1 LNRTTS
7 LYLDFVRPLCALLVL
22 VSHVSYPGLSGGQL
36 ASLDSLGVEAVDV
49 FFVLSGFV
57 IAHVYASR
65 ERDPRDFLLSRA
77 ARIYS
82 VALPALILTAAAD
95 AIGRSEDIATYT
107 GPYQSFSPGL
117 LVRSVLFLGEQWN
130 VHRYPG
136 TDGPYWSLGFEV
148 WYYVA
153 FASFIFVSGSLRW
166 IATALVL
173 ALIGPRVAFL
183 FPAWLLGVLAYRL
196 CAKRR
201 LPSALCWILLVVPLV
216 VLFAYQLAPFPHLQ
230 QFAPLSL
237 ERERVESAVGDYLVA
252 AMFAC
257 HLVGFA
263 QLSSTFTP
271 WLERRAWS
279 IRWIAGATFS
289 LYLAHLPIM
298 HLLAALSPWPRSS
311 PWRLGLLLVG
321 TPAMCLLFAEISER
335 RKNGWRRLIAATLPV
350 VERPIR
356 VWRGSA

>member
-1 LNRTTS
+1 
-7 LYLDFVRPLCALLVL
+7 
-22 VSHVSYPGLSGGQL
+22 
-36 ASLDSLGVEAVDV
+36 
-49 FFVLSGFV
+49 
-57 IAHVYASR
+57 
-65 ERDPRDFLLSRA
+65 
-77 ARIYS
+77 
-82 VALPALILTAAAD
+82 
-95 AIGRSEDIATYT
+95 
-107 GPYQSFSPGL
+107 
-117 LVRSVLFLGEQWN
+117 VLFLGEQWN
-130 VHRYPG
+130 AHRYPG
-136 TDGPYWSLGFEV
+136 SDGPYWSLGFEV

-153 FASFIFVSGSLRW
+153 FAAFIFVSGSLRW

-173 ALIGPRVAFL
+173 AFIGPRVAFL

-201 LPSALCWILLVVPLV
+201 LPSAIASILLVVPLA

-237 ERERVESAVGDYLVA
+237 ERDRVESAAGDYLVA
-252 AMFAC
+252 TMFAC

-263 QLSSTFTP
+263 QLSSAFAP

-311 PWRLGLLLVG
+311 PWRLALLLVG

-335 RKNGWRRLIAATLPV
+335 RKNGWRRLIAAALPLF
-350 VERPIR
+350 ERPVR